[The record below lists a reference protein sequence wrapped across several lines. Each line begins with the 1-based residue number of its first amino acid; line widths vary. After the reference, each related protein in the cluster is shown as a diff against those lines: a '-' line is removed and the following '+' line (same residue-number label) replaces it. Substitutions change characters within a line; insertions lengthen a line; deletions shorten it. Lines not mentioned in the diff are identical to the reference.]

1 MNKGEVVDF
10 EANRHLAEKVDMVT
24 LQLSRR
30 PSRGGG
36 GVHVELLKP
45 DFADGGQIV
54 VSRNGDVVVLPQQ
67 VYACNRIG
75 AVSDEISQR
84 PNLIEAFHVVGI
96 RDHTLERFD
105 IRVNVGNYERA
116 QMLACGKDTVTMIHR
131 RGNSPKAEQGV

>member
-1 MNKGEVVDF
+1 
-10 EANRHLAEKVDMVT
+10 MVAG
-24 LQLSRR
+24 QLSRR

-45 DFADGGQIV
+45 DLADGGQIV

-67 VYACNRIG
+67 IDARYRVG

-84 PNLIEAFHVVGI
+84 PNLIEAFHVVGM
-96 RDHTLERFD
+96 RDHTLERID

-116 QMLACGKDTVTMIHR
+116 QMLAYDKDTATMIHR
-131 RGNSPKAEQGV
+131 